1 MHAVLARLRGPD
13 MDDHLRLFDAI
24 DWSATSLGPLDSW
37 PQELATQVFL
47 TMLLPDA
54 QSLVL
59 GEDMVV
65 IYNQAYGRLIR
76 DHHPGYFG
84 RPVASWTEWL
94 PYFEK
99 MAAIYAQ
106 AEKTGRAWV
115 TSKFPMV
122 MDSGGF
128 KENVDFSCAVI
139 CLPPPLKGF
148 LGSFKETTATTAAEK
163 RHSILEDLIPEAAR
177 KKRETARRQH
187 LESELQRK
195 ETELAALRVERLTKI
210 VGLANVAIFERDLS
224 GRIVFANDAFY
235 KLVSTHKD
243 QSDGISFLPS
253 ENWDALLRGESQTF
267 ELRCLKGTWGLCSA
281 LPTRNQDG
289 QIDSVIGVVTDI
301 ESQKRAEQEA
311 RAKVDALE
319 KARIAEKR
327 YFRFMEII
335 PSGIAVANSAG
346 QIIYATEAWF
356 EMSGHRH
363 CDFDQVSW
371 RSVIHEEDLKG
382 VEKQFYK
389 LSRGSQPLEFQFR
402 MRRPWINSAGE
413 NCGSSWM
420 LCNAL
425 PELRE
430 DGSVER
436 VVSSITDISHLKF
449 AESVNFNRVEEANES
464 KKHALAF
471 IDMTSHEI
479 RNPLGA
485 VIHCADSVSECLTEL
500 RMLLPDQEI
509 QSLEAD
515 TGSAKSS
522 QHLTQLIDAGTD
534 AINTILS
541 CSEHM
546 TNIITDTLT
555 LSKLDANLLR
565 ISPSAVRSVSMI
577 QDIRKMFEVETKRL
591 DVNFSTIVDSSLA
604 AQDAEWMAIDSGRV
618 MQILINLVSN
628 AIKFTKTKTSGRKD
642 VTVRVGASKTR
653 PLDLPVDFTI
663 ARALQD
669 SIYDTAEFSENTCF
683 LWFTVEDTGIGMNSE
698 EQNRIFSR
706 FAQGSIRTHKTYG
719 GSGLGLFI
727 SRTLSELQG
736 GEIGVSSEAGKGSTF
751 AFFVKA
757 HTTSPPQVQENG
769 HDVSRHASPAAHDLK
784 PGKIPVSVLIVEDNA
799 VNQRVL
805 ERSLKVKGYVTHV
818 ANHGQEALDFLK
830 MTKLWKGNESS
841 SAAPDIDVILM
852 DVEMP
857 IMDGLECA
865 RRIRNYQLT
874 GEMRPNVP
882 IIAASANA
890 RPEQIQMALEAGMDD
905 SITKPFRIPELTPKI
920 DSFAAWAR
928 AQG

>member
-1 MHAVLARLRGPD
+1 
-13 MDDHLRLFDAI
+13 
-24 DWSATSLGPLDSW
+24 
-37 PQELATQVFL
+37 
-47 TMLLPDA
+47 MLLPDP

-59 GEDMVV
+59 GEENVV

-76 DHHPGYFG
+76 DHHPAYFG
-84 RPVASWTEWL
+84 RPVATWTEWL

-99 MAAIYAQ
+99 MGAIYAQ

-115 TSKFPMV
+115 NSTFPMV

-128 KENVDFSCAVI
+128 KENVDFSCA
-139 CLPPPLKGF
+139 
-148 LGSFKETTATTAAEK
+148 
-163 RHSILEDLIPEAAR
+163 EAAR
-177 KKRETARRQH
+177 KKRETARRQR

-195 ETELAALRVERLTKI
+195 EAELAALRVERITKI
-210 VGLANVAIFERDLS
+210 VDLANVAIFERDLK
-224 GRIVFANDAFY
+224 GRLVFANDAFY
-235 KLVSTHKD
+235 KLVSTHED
-243 QSDGISFLPS
+243 QSEKMSFLPTKHW
-253 ENWDALLRGESQTF
+253 EALLRGESQTF
-267 ELRCLKGTWGLCSA
+267 ELRCRNGTWGLCSA

-289 QIDSVIGVVTDI
+289 QIDAVIGVVTDI

-311 RAKVDALE
+311 CAKVVALE
-319 KARIAEKR
+319 KARTAERR
-327 YFRFMEII
+327 YFRFMNII
-335 PSGIAVANSAG
+335 PSGIAVADSAG
-346 QIIYATEAWF
+346 QIKYATEAWF

-363 CDFDQVSW
+363 CEFDQIRW
-371 RSVIHEEDLKG
+371 HDVIHEEDLEF
-382 VEKQFYK
+382 V
-389 LSRGSQPLEFQFR
+389 GS
-402 MRRPWINSAGE
+402 A
-413 NCGSSWM
+413 WM

-425 PELRE
+425 PELRD
-430 DGSVER
+430 DGTVER
-436 VVSSITDISHLKF
+436 VVSSITDISHLKW
-449 AESVNFNRVEEANES
+449 AETINVNRVEEANES
-464 KKHALAF
+464 RKHALAF

-479 RNPLGA
+479 RNPLG
-485 VIHCADSVSECLTEL
+485 V
-500 RMLLPDQEI
+500 MLLPDQEKR
-509 QSLEAD
+509 SPEVN
-515 TGSAKSS
+515 TGPAKDY
-522 QHLTQLIDAGTD
+522 QHPTQFIDAGID
-534 AINTILS
+534 AVNTILS

-555 LSKLDANLLR
+555 LSKLDSNLLR
-565 ISPSAVRSVSMI
+565 ISPSTVRSVSILEDI
-577 QDIRKMFEVETKRL
+577 QKMFEVEAKRL
-591 DVNFSTIVDSSLA
+591 GVNLSTIVDLSLA
-604 AQDAEWMAIDSGRV
+604 AQDAEWMAIDTGRV

-628 AIKFTKTKTSGRKD
+628 AIKFTRTRTKGPKN

-669 SIYDTAEFSENTCF
+669 SIYDTAEFSENACY

-698 EQNRIFSR
+698 EQKRIFSR

-736 GEIGVSSEAGKGSTF
+736 GEIGVSSEPEKGSTF

-769 HDVSRHASPAAHDLK
+769 DGLSRLPSPATHDLQ

-830 MTKLWKGNESS
+830 TTKLWKGNEFSRT
-841 SAAPDIDVILM
+841 APDIDVVLM

-857 IMDGLECA
+857 VMDGLECA
-865 RRIRNYQLT
+865 RNIRNFQRT
-874 GEMRPNVP
+874 GEMRSNLP

-890 RPEQIQMALEAGMDD
+890 RAEQVQMALEAGMDD

-928 AQG
+928 AQC